1 MNFCY
6 LKNEIKRKFY
16 KPLKNNLFLHRI
28 YKCHVSYLTIMVD
41 KKLIDGKLL
50 TWWISI
56 IIFGTRNHENVYPVS
71 LKTHCL
77 QIMSLKKGNCR
88 KEVLWRLS
96 SHEFISFFFS
106 PKDIYFANVLFFV
119 TNLNIS
125 DQLRLIL
132 IS

>member
-1 MNFCY
+1 MTC
-6 LKNEIKRKFY
+6 
-16 KPLKNNLFLHRI
+16 
-28 YKCHVSYLTIMVD
+28 LTIMVD
-41 KKLIDGKLL
+41 KILIDGKLL

-77 QIMSLKKGNCR
+77 EIVSLKKGNCR

-96 SHEFISFFFS
+96 SHENLYLFFFS
-106 PKDIYFANVLFFV
+106 SKAIFFANVLFFV
-119 TNLNIS
+119 TNWNIS
-125 DQLRLIL
+125 DQVRLIL

>member
-1 MNFCY
+1 MTFCY

-16 KPLKNNLFLHRI
+16 KPLKNYLFLHRM
-28 YKCHVSYLTIMVD
+28 YKCLTIMVD
-41 KKLIDGKLL
+41 KKLMYGKLV

-56 IIFGTRNHENVYPVS
+56 IIFVTRNHENVYPVS

-77 QIMSLKKGNCR
+77 EIVSLKKGNCR

-96 SHEFISFFFS
+96 SHENLYLFFFS
-106 PKDIYFANVLFFV
+106 SKDIFFANVLFFV
-119 TNLNIS
+119 TNWNIS
-125 DQLRLIL
+125 DQVRLIL

>member
-16 KPLKNNLFLHRI
+16 KPLKNYLFLHRI
-28 YKCHVSYLTIMVD
+28 YKCDDHGGL
-41 KKLIDGKLL
+41 KLRNGKLL
-50 TWWISI
+50 AWWISI
-56 IIFGTRNHENVYPVS
+56 IICATRNHENVYPVS

-77 QIMSLKKGNCR
+77 EIMSLKKGNCR